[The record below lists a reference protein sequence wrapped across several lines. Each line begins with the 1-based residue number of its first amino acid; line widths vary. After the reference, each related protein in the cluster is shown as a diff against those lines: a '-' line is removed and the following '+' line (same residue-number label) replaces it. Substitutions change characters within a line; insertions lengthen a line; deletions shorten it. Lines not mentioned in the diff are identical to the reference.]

1 MGLISKSLEQCA
13 KPKGSFGAF
22 WLKVMNVSHTP
33 YAKWHL
39 SLVNWNENWTVL
51 DEGCGG
57 GKNIARLLKLCPK
70 GEVYGIDYSEVSV
83 NVSRKLNADK
93 LGQRCFIEQGNAM
106 SLDFEDK
113 KFNAVTAFETVYFWP
128 DLRQCFAETYRVLKS
143 GGLFM
148 FSYSNPNDR
157 MSQHWEKNIEAM
169 KLLPMDQVIAVLEQ
183 VGFKDV
189 KVTHHDATY
198 NIQATK

>member
-1 MGLISKSLEQCA
+1 MGILSKTLELCA
-13 KPKGSFGAF
+13 KPKGLFGAL

-39 SLVNWNENWTVL
+39 SLVQWNEDWTVL

-70 GEVYGIDYSEVSV
+70 GQVYGIDYSEVSV
-83 NVSRKLNADK
+83 NASRKLNADQ
-93 LGQRCFIEQGNAM
+93 LGKRCFIEQGNAM
-106 SLDFEDK
+106 SLDFEDE

-128 DLRQCFAETYRVLKS
+128 DLQQCFAETSRVLKT

-148 FSYSNPNDR
+148 FSYGNHEDK
-157 MSQHWEKNIEAM
+157 MFQHWAKNIEAM
-169 KLLPMDQVIAVLEQ
+169 KLLPIEQVTAVLEK
-183 VGFKDV
+183 VGFKDI
-189 KVTHHDATY
+189 KVTPKDSTY